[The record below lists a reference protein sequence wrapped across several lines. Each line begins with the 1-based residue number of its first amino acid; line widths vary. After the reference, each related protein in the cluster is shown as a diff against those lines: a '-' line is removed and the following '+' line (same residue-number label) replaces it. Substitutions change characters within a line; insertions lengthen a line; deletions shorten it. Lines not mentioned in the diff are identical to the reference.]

1 MMLLEKSINFS
12 GEIEALEKAIR
23 TGDSNPARVGQLFE
37 GQLKGEASI
46 VDVEKGL
53 LGAEAGD
60 FKSFQEIANNLNEEK
75 RIRRWHAS
83 SGTSRNLR
91 LRREHDS
98 D

>member
-1 MMLLEKSINFS
+1 MLLEKSINFS

-60 FKSFQEIANNLNEEK
+60 FAKLQEIADDLNEEK